1 MGAQR
6 SNDVMVSTLNKRISA
21 IEKYLKRD
29 KPELPVQGV
38 LLKPA
43 AILELYKKSLDAR
56 AAVAAGLA
64 AHRGAIKV
72 RDEAEA
78 IRLAADETLKA
89 WVLGRYGAGS
99 TEAAEFGYVARK
111 APEVTAATRAAAVL
125 QNRATREA
133 RGTVGKKKKL
143 RIKGVVPTSPAPAAP
158 AIDATSAPAEA
169 PVAPPSSP
177 QPAVSSATTVAPH
190 S

>member
-1 MGAQR
+1 
-6 SNDVMVSTLNKRISA
+6 MVSTLNKRISA

-89 WVLGRYGAGS
+89 WVLGRFGAGS
-99 TEAAEFGYVARK
+99 TEAAEFGYVARCGF
-111 APEVTAATRAAAVL
+111 R
-125 QNRATREA
+125 
-133 RGTVGKKKKL
+133 
-143 RIKGVVPTSPAPAAP
+143 
-158 AIDATSAPAEA
+158 
-169 PVAPPSSP
+169 PS
-177 QPAVSSATTVAPH
+177 
-190 S
+190 